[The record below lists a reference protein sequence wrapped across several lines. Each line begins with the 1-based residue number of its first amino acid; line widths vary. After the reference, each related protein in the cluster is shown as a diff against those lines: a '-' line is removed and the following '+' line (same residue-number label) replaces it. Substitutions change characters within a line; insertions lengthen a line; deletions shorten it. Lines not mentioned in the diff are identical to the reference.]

1 MAEEKKFDFTDKF
14 GKSDIT
20 KFYEDCLESRDDP
33 AQQNGWKN
41 HHAQHSRFT
50 QMSHAIM
57 QLDPGSICDVG
68 CGTGD
73 YLAFLRSNGFSGV
86 YVGLDL
92 SKRMVEAASMNYVHD
107 GKATFVTKLSS
118 NPVDVT
124 VASGIFNVKG
134 MTAEEDWWHY
144 VKSVIVDMWE
154 NSNLG
159 ISFNV
164 LSKYSDEGLR
174 KENLYYA
181 DPNEMVDYC
190 AQKFSTN
197 LILDHSYGQFDMTI
211 TVVKRPR

>member
-1 MAEEKKFDFTDKF
+1 
-14 GKSDIT
+14 
-20 KFYEDCLESRDDP
+20 
-33 AQQNGWKN
+33 
-41 HHAQHSRFT
+41 
-50 QMSHAIM
+50 MSHAIM

-190 AQKFSTN
+190 AQNFSTN